1 VRFDFDEWRRLAQ
14 ADPEAF
20 ERRRREV
27 VEALIAR
34 APRSRQARLKGLQFR
49 IDLERRKADSPLAAA
64 LRLQEMLAA
73 QLQELAQAL
82 ERLGACET
90 SRPTPPQRRSATV
103 LPLEPRR

>member
-1 VRFDFDEWRRLAQ
+1 MRFDFDEWRQLAQ
-14 ADPEAF
+14 EDPEAF
-20 ERRRREV
+20 ERRRRAV
-27 VEALIAR
+27 VEALIAQ
-34 APRSRQARLKGLQFR
+34 APRSRQARLQGLQFR

-90 SRPTPPQRRSATV
+90 PRRTPPQPRSATV